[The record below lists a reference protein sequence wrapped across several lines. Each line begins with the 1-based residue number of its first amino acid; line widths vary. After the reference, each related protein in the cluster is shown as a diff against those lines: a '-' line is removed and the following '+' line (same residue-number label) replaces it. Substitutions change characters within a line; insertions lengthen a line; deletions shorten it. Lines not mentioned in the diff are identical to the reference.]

1 MHKYF
6 WISALVLGLDQLS
19 KSYFNYQLDLYES
32 VNVMPFL
39 DFTLVY
45 NYGAAFG
52 FLADQDGWQKWFLL
66 VLSVLIS
73 VFLARWILSLGRE
86 EKHTAI
92 ALSLILGGALGNVL
106 DRGIYGYVIDFVDVY
121 AGKYHF
127 PAFNIADAAISVGVI
142 ILLFTSFRKSA
153 DS

>member
-1 MHKYF
+1 M
-6 WISALVLGLDQLS
+6 VLGLDQLS